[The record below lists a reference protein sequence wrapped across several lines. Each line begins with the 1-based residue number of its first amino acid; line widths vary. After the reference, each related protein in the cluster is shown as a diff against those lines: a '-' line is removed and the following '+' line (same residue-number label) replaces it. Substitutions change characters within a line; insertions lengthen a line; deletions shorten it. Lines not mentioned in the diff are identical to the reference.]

1 MNADEIQSRLL
12 LFVAVVG
19 VVVVG
24 VAGAGV
30 VTDQGTTEQPTVD
43 HAHLQP
49 DGIDAA
55 ELERG
60 GEIRFDSPAGPQTV
74 AIDAAHANDVSK
86 ADLQPV
92 VSALTAEGHSVEY
105 VEYDSNMPEE
115 ERAERLADALEG
127 ADAFVVVEPQA
138 RYTTGE
144 AEVVSDFA
152 TGDGRVLFA
161 AGPETGGDL
170 LGGLFGMPA
179 ADMGG
184 DGEFASVSSQFGIA
198 YDTGYLYDMES
209 EHNYRT
215 LEVTP
220 DAGSQLTD
228 GVDRVVFDGPTQVA
242 TSGQTL
248 LTTSETAEH
257 SESREAGAYSVAVES
272 DNAVAVG
279 DPDFMSSENYNLAD
293 NEVFIGN
300 VLEFLVSGTAAPGGL
315 DAPADSGGASGTG
328 DAPVDEEPPLPPED
342 RDDVPEEPEDFPEDD
357 TPDSED
363 SSE

>member
-30 VTDQGTTEQPTVD
+30 ITDQGTTERPTVD

-49 DGIDAA
+49 DGIETS

-60 GEIRFDSPAGPQTV
+60 GEIDFDSPAGPQTV

-105 VEYDSNMPEE
+105 VEYDQNMPPE
-115 ERAERLADALEG
+115 ERAEHLADALENV
-127 ADAFVVVEPQA
+127 DAFVVVEPQA

-144 AEVVSDFA
+144 TEVVSDFA
-152 TGDGRVLFA
+152 ASDGRLLFA
-161 AGPETGGDL
+161 AGPDTGGDM
-170 LGGLFGMPA
+170 LGGLLGLPA
-179 ADMGG
+179 ADTGG

-220 DAGSQLTD
+220 EAGGQLTD
-228 GVDRVVFDGPTQVA
+228 GVDRVVFDGPTQVS

-248 LTTSETAEH
+248 LATSETTEH
-257 SESREAGAYSVAVES
+257 SESREAGSHSVAVEG

-279 DPDFMSSENYNLAD
+279 DAGFMTSERYNVAD

-300 VLEFLVSGTAAPGGL
+300 VLEFLVSGTGTPGGL
-315 DAPADSGGASGTG
+315 DAPADSDSSSGAAG
-328 DAPVDEEPPLPPED
+328 EPPALPED
-342 RDDVPEEPEDFPEDD
+342 TADLPDDPEEIPEDD
-357 TPDSED
+357 TPDSAN